1 MSQLYMYFSYIMYN
15 VYCIGVSCTSV
26 ISCILYRDQLY
37 FIYIMYIVQG
47 SAVHVHV
54 LQLYHVYCIG
64 ISCTS
69 VISCILYR
77 NQLYFS
83 YMYIMYIVQESAV
96 LQLYHAA
103 MKEQQKGKL
112 DEARQLYCEILQ
124 SDIIHRVRVFW
135 LGVRMIIN
143 MRNKHS

>member
-69 VISCILYR
+69 VISCTCILYR
-77 NQLYFS
+77 NQLYMYMYFS
-83 YMYIMYIVQESAV
+83 YIMYIVQESAV

-124 SDIIHRVRVFW
+124 SDIIHRVRVFF
-135 LGVRMIIN
+135 VRGQN
-143 MRNKHS
+143 D